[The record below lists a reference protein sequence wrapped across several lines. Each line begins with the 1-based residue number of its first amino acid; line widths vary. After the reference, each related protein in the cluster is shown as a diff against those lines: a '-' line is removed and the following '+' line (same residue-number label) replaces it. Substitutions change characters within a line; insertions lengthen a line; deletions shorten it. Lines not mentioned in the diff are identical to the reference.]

1 MIFDVQIGYGIEA
14 RLRGRAGVKPY
25 KVAER
30 VPVKIEEV
38 SLDDAPVAFW
48 WHPTALS
55 PKRSWSE
62 REACP
67 AKVAVRIVDGVL
79 YQPVT
84 QWKHECRSI
93 EPSDDFVRMVKR
105 SKNKCG
111 LMDEACIRS
120 LHEASILFSS
130 DGDLSPIDHG
140 KPDVDMAMVKDIRH
154 SSRDA
159 ALAKIADHYARFRMI
174 GGIAHVRTVAPIIR
188 MELGSSYSGRFDLVE
203 PHHLFSQPWNVH
215 PLPDFAK
222 AKKIFR
228 KSHGSTLEPNW
239 KLLEP
244 EILIPEAIDVDV
256 HRLMVRNV
264 AHSMLKHLGTNRS
277 DYGHYGSYIAQDSVE
292 AVIAYG
298 ELRDAMDAKDT
309 STAELLRLT
318 EALSEVASYTGDRNA
333 TASLKAR
340 LEADGFEFAPEFQ
353 GPRP

>member
-62 REACP
+62 KEACP
-67 AKVAVRIVDGVL
+67 AKVAVRLVDGVL
-79 YQPVT
+79 YQPIT

-111 LMDEACIRS
+111 LIDEACIQS
-120 LHEASILFSS
+120 LHEASILFAS

-159 ALAKIADHYARFRMI
+159 ALAKIADHYAKFRMI

-188 MELGSSYSGRFDLVE
+188 MELGNSYSGRFDLVE

-215 PLPDFAK
+215 PLSDFAK

-228 KSHGSTLEPNW
+228 KAHGSTLEPNW

-244 EILIPEAIDVDV
+244 EILIPEAIEVDV
-256 HRLMVRNV
+256 HRLMVRKV
-264 AHSMLKHLGTNRS
+264 AHSMLKHLGDNQTS
-277 DYGHYGSYIAQDSVE
+277 FGHYGSYISQDSIE

-298 ELRDAMDAKDT
+298 ELRDAMDTKEA
-309 STAELLRLT
+309 STAELFRLA
-318 EALSEVASYTGDRNA
+318 EVLSDNAGYTGGRQ
-333 TASLKAR
+333 TTKELKER
-340 LEADGFEFAPEFQ
+340 LENDGFAFEPVQE